1 MKETV
6 LITGGTSGFGLE
18 TAKLLQKS
26 GYNVIIAS
34 RDPEKVKKT
43 VLSYGFADGYCLD
56 VTKYGDWVDIQEKII
71 KKHGGI
77 DILINNAGGGINVD
91 FLIEQTEDTINKS
104 IAVNLMGAIYGSNVF
119 AKDMI
124 SKKDGLII
132 NVCSVAAN
140 HNWPKWSLYCCA
152 KAGLQS
158 FSETLYAEL
167 LPYGVRVIRIMPGGA
182 ITGFQK
188 SCDINEDFEALT
200 ATDVANAILYAVSQP
215 KEILVKEITI
225 CGTSGVE

>member
-1 MKETV
+1 MAETV

-18 TAKLLQKS
+18 TAKVLHKA

-34 RDPEKVKKT
+34 RNAEKIKET
-43 VLSYGFADGYCLD
+43 THYYGFSDGYCLD
-56 VTKYGDWVDIQEKII
+56 VTKYENWIDVRQKIL

-77 DILINNAGGGINVD
+77 DILINNAGGGIKVD
-91 FLIEQTEDTINKS
+91 FLTEQTEDTINQA
-104 IAVNLMGAIYGSNVF
+104 IAVNLMGAIYGSNIF

-188 SCDINEDFEALT
+188 SCDINEDFETLT
-200 ATDVANAILYAVSQP
+200 ATDVANAILYTVSQP